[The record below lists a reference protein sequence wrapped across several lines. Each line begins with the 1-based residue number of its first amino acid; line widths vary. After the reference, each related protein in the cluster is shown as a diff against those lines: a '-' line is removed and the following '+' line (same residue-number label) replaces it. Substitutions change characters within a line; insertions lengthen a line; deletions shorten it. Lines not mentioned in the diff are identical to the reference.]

1 MVYIGRVRKTF
12 NSLLYHF
19 YGMFSVSKCNP
30 GRWSLVKG
38 IREILWHMTRKYP
51 KFSIYL
57 LIYWKTV
64 GEANYFEQVVWKTP
78 IVVLS
83 QRATSHAYRKKITA
97 SNRLAVSTVQKLT
110 AELVLAPT
118 QPQWSPLVF
127 PIQCIFLQRAKA
139 VVWMLTLDTFP
150 IGSLDTRRCELM
162 WRDAMKLCGDTQLIT
177 CWESTRLRPVIL
189 SA

>member
-1 MVYIGRVRKTF
+1 MFKVQGLFIRHILNYTGYNQKWNVNHVRNTF
-12 NSLLYHF
+12 SSLLCHF

-38 IREILWHMTRKYP
+38 ILEILWHIMTRKYA

-64 GEANYFEQVVWKTP
+64 GEANYFEQSCVKN
-78 IVVLS
+78 
-83 QRATSHAYRKKITA
+83 SHSTWFSASVQLHMLTGKKITA
-97 SNRLAVSTVQKLT
+97 RNRLAVSTVLKLT

-118 QPQWSPLVF
+118 QPQWSLLAF

-139 VVWMLTLDTFP
+139 VVWMLLLTLF
-150 IGSLDTRRCELM
+150 
-162 WRDAMKLCGDTQLIT
+162 QLA
-177 CWESTRLRPVIL
+177 L
-189 SA
+189 